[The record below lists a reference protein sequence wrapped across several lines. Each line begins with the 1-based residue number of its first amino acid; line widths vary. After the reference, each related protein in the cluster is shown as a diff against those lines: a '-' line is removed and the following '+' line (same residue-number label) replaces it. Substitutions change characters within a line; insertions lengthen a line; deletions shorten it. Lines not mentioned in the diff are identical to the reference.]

1 MNLVQQML
9 QISSLLGKKTLVS
22 HTFWHKEIMNISIT
36 ARRNLLIDVKGKRAA
51 ENNSSEV
58 GQNI

>member
-1 MNLVQQML
+1 MAWKENFSVAH
-9 QISSLLGKKTLVS
+9 SFGTKK
-22 HTFWHKEIMNISIT
+22 IMNISIT